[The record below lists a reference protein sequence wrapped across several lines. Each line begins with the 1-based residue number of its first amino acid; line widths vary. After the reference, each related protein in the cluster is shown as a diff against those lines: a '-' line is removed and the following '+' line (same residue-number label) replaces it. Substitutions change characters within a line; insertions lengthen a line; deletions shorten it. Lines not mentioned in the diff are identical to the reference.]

1 MGSSLVVRSG
11 LGGWWK
17 APVAGPP
24 DGVRGGLKGVAA
36 RAILPESG
44 GMAERFNAPVLKTG
58 VRKDPW
64 VRIPLPPFSSCHK
77 IAYASNPNWIVGH
90 EEGEHGKGKGDD
102 PEILRDAR
110 QQPPSP
116 SRRASV
122 SGISSRTSRILSRD

>member
-58 VRKDPW
+58 VRKDSW
-64 VRIPLPPFSSCHK
+64 VRIPPPP
-77 IAYASNPNWIVGH
+77 Y
-90 EEGEHGKGKGDD
+90 
-102 PEILRDAR
+102 
-110 QQPPSP
+110 
-116 SRRASV
+116 SV
-122 SGISSRTSRILSRD
+122 SDRRGGDSDGVEPEVVASADANAGDG